1 MKWKIKNPLNYYN
14 MDIKLKYSK
23 IIPLPRFYACTI
35 FNCIFRNPRYKN
47 KPLSK
52 TTYNHESI
60 HVAQQLDFVCGN
72 DKLYILGGC
81 AFYILYFM
89 EWLIKLII
97 SGFTLG
103 KVRAYRSISHEI
115 EAYTNEKNLDYLQNR
130 KRFTWCKYIFKLVWK

>member
-1 MKWKIKNPLNYYN
+1 MKQKMNHLNYYN

-23 IIPLPRFYACTI
+23 IIPLPGFYACTI
-35 FNCIFRNPRYKN
+35 FNCIFRNPRYKSN
-47 KPLSK
+47 PLSK

-60 HVAQQLDFVCGN
+60 HVAQQLDFVGGN

-81 AFYILYFM
+81 VFYILYFI